1 MTFHW
6 CWWDKTPNPQRLTTV
21 QGSTQGQ
28 GSSCVTRR
36 KEKKMMEKYG
46 KRKHVP
52 NNVAHSMSYSHSL
65 QLKRVQSFTS
75 LVCDFHHFLGQNSLT
90 YRIWFTNHHAILWT
104 GATATMAMSMKNM
117 NLTVGEKQDA
127 MGSTQLS
134 IGNPFNL
141 LMLNRRWIPMSI
153 GICHLWSDVHSDD
166 AAIKH
171 FLNVPT
177 RFRLESPRWMIVQ
190 CKPCHS
196 FRPWSN
202 VQQLETWLH
211 DSLVY
216 PMMLRGVSPKHMST
230 KVLSTWKY
238 FPSVKVDGFKSQK

>member
-6 CWWDKTPNPQRLTTV
+6 CWWDKTV

-36 KEKKMMEKYG
+36 KEKKMMEKYE

-52 NNVAHSMSYSHSL
+52 SNLAHSMSYSHSL

-75 LVCDFHHFLGQNSLT
+75 FVCDFHLFLGQNSLT
-90 YRIWFTNHHAILWT
+90 YRIWFTNHHDAILWT

-134 IGNPFNL
+134 IGNPLSL
-141 LMLNRRWIPMSI
+141 LMLNRR
-153 GICHLWSDVHSDD
+153 
-166 AAIKH
+166 
-171 FLNVPT
+171 
-177 RFRLESPRWMIVQ
+177 
-190 CKPCHS
+190 
-196 FRPWSN
+196 
-202 VQQLETWLH
+202 
-211 DSLVY
+211 
-216 PMMLRGVSPKHMST
+216 
-230 KVLSTWKY
+230 
-238 FPSVKVDGFKSQK
+238 